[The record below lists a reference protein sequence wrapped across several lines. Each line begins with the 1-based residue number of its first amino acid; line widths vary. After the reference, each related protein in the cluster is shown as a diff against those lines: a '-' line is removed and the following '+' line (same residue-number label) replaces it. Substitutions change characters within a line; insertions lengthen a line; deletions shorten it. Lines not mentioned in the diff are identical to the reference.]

1 MLVKK
6 WLKKIAEESGKK
18 LSTVQSLIPAI
29 CLGVLVVAALSQ
41 YHPPKTE
48 TSEVEAADLSALLN
62 ILAQEQSTQTKEDAG
77 KGAFDLE
84 DGVYQG
90 SGTGYGGT
98 ITVDVT
104 VNQKTMTAIDVVSAQ
119 GETESFFNRAKAV
132 IDSMLSQQTTEV
144 DVVSGATYSSNGII
158 AAVENALYGTESTA
172 QTAAAQQTDA
182 APDIGEVDDA
192 DATYKDGTYTGSAQ
206 GYGGSIKVEVTIKNG
221 KISKITVLDA
231 SGETAS
237 YFAKAKTLINAI
249 IKKQSTNVDA
259 VSGATYSSNG
269 IIKAV
274 RNALSK
280 AKTTAPK
287 KTKASKKKKSS
298 KKNNT
303 SDEKTDNTK
312 NSSGINVSDGTYKDG
327 TYTGTASIVDTT
339 DDKFN
344 YTLEISVTIK
354 DGKIVC
360 AEYTDSFKNSDA
372 YGMNAQWLDTAE
384 QLFSAIVSGNSTNV
398 DVITGATYSSKGI
411 IAAINQALDKARQ
424 SSSGA
429 SSETEPETTAKKE
442 ETTTATEDNPQ
453 EETTQEEGVLYK
465 NGTYPV
471 SVQCSP
477 DENNDFTEYT
487 MEMNVVISNDKITA
501 VNDIRGTTGNKATN
515 NWYIN
520 KAASEVGKKIAEKGD
535 VEEID
540 AYTGATCSSIAVMEG
555 CKKALEEAKK

>member
-1 MLVKK
+1 M
-6 WLKKIAEESGKK
+6 
-18 LSTVQSLIPAI
+18 
-29 CLGVLVVAALSQ
+29 
-41 YHPPKTE
+41 
-48 TSEVEAADLSALLN
+48 
-62 ILAQEQSTQTKEDAG
+62 
-77 KGAFDLE
+77 
-84 DGVYQG
+84 
-90 SGTGYGGT
+90 
-98 ITVDVT
+98 
-104 VNQKTMTAIDVVSAQ
+104 
-119 GETESFFNRAKAV
+119 
-132 IDSMLSQQTTEV
+132 
-144 DVVSGATYSSNGII
+144 
-158 AAVENALYGTESTA
+158 
-172 QTAAAQQTDA
+172 
-182 APDIGEVDDA
+182 
-192 DATYKDGTYTGSAQ
+192 
-206 GYGGSIKVEVTIKNG
+206 
-221 KISKITVLDA
+221 
-231 SGETAS
+231 
-237 YFAKAKTLINAI
+237 
-249 IKKQSTNVDA
+249 
-259 VSGATYSSNG
+259 
-269 IIKAV
+269 
-274 RNALSK
+274 
-280 AKTTAPK
+280 
-287 KTKASKKKKSS
+287 
-298 KKNNT
+298 
-303 SDEKTDNTK
+303 
-312 NSSGINVSDGTYKDG
+312 
-327 TYTGTASIVDTT
+327 
-339 DDKFN
+339 
-344 YTLEISVTIK
+344 TIK
-354 DGKIVC
+354 DGKIIC

>member
-172 QTAAAQQTDA
+172 QTAAVQQTDA

-280 AKTTAPK
+280 AKTTASK

-354 DGKIVC
+354 DGKIIC

-424 SSSGA
+424 SYSGA